1 MLGFGV
7 GPVFPNLTHLTPS
20 NFGYEKSQRIM
31 GLQYAASSSGVMA
44 IPFTYGLLSSVFT
57 HKIFPFVLIAAIS
70 AAVVF
75 AIISKKIIEK
85 AKA

>member
-1 MLGFGV
+1 
-7 GPVFPNLTHLTPS
+7 
-20 NFGYEKSQRIM
+20 M
-31 GLQYAASSSGVMA
+31 GLQYAASSGGVMA

-70 AAVVF
+70 ASCLCAV
-75 AIISKKIIEK
+75 ISKKIIEK